1 MKVNSVVFLL
11 ISVFIIKI
19 NNLTAQEQL
28 DLTTVDLTT
37 VDLTSVNL
45 AQEDFNQE
53 DLSSDSIELRKIKI
67 KISASKILQGL
78 ATACICIAKVAGAKT
93 KKEKQEST
101 CNIISSVFLMAA
113 DACGKHKKHH
123 QEKHDQKIP
132 VNSSEDNSPKEVIE
146 GAEEQL
152 NSKQTE
158 TNKKTE
164 GPQTTAIL
172 ETKSIN
178 FEYLQQIQD
187 LSTEQEKMDLINKIL
202 QNKQTTEILLDEVNF
217 ATKLLLI
224 DALFDN

>member
-1 MKVNSVVFLL
+1 MKRNFVVFLL
-11 ISVFIIKI
+11 ISIFIIKI

-28 DLTTVDLTT
+28 DLAPVDLTT
-37 VDLTSVNL
+37 INL
-45 AQEDFNQE
+45 ASADFTQE
-53 DLSSDSIELRKIKI
+53 DLSPDALELRKIKI

-78 ATACICIAKVAGAKT
+78 ATACVCIAKIAGAKT

-101 CNIISSVFLMAA
+101 CNIVSSVFLIAA

-132 VNSSEDNSPKEVIE
+132 VNLPEDHSPKEVNV

-152 NSKQTE
+152 NSKPAENTKPTE
-158 TNKKTE
+158 E
-164 GPQTTAIL
+164 PQTTIL

-187 LSTEQEKMDLINKIL
+187 LTTEQEKMDLINKIL
-202 QNKQTTEILLDEVNF
+202 QNKQTTETLLDEVNF
-217 ATKLLLI
+217 ASKLLLI
-224 DALFDN
+224 DALFGN